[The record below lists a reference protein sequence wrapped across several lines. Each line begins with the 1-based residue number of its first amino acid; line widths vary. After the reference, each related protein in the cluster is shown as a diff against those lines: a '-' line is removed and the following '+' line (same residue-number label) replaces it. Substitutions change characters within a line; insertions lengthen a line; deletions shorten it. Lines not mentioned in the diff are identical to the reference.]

1 MGVAKAKKMP
11 KKTLTQKINRYGPTK
26 ENTLLKIEDLNKGL
40 DWVDD
45 IAGQSYTAFTYFRES
60 MESTDQELFNAVVT
74 PYNLTDEQEKKEIVR
89 HYRALLRTLREKLK
103 KGDRELLRTAFEMA
117 ADAHK
122 TMRRK
127 SGEPYILHPIAVA
140 MIAADEIGLGVR
152 STICALLHDT
162 VEDTDITLEDIKRE
176 FGNEIAK
183 IVDGLTKIAT
193 VMDTN
198 SSQQAE
204 NFKKILLTLTDDP
217 RVILIKL
224 ADRLHNM
231 RTMDSM
237 KQEKQLKIASETI
250 WVYAPLAHRMGL
262 YNIKTELED
271 LSMKY
276 LEPDK
281 YHEIAR
287 KLADTKRER
296 TKYINEFIKPLKEK
310 LSHSGLQFDM
320 YGRPKSIHSIWNKIK
335 KKGVSFEEVYDLFA
349 IRIILDVPLEKEKEE
364 CWKVYSMVTDE
375 YLPSPERLRDWLS
388 NPKSNGYE
396 ALHTT
401 VMGPQ
406 GKWVEVQI
414 RSKRMN
420 EIAEKGLAAHFKY
433 KEGTQSEDRF
443 DKWFIQIREALGNQ
457 EEESIDFLQD
467 FKTSFLAEEIYVY
480 TPKGEVKMLPVNSS
494 ALDFAFYIHTAI
506 GSKCI
511 GAKVNHKLVPISH
524 KLRSGDQIEIITSNK
539 QKPSEDW
546 LNNVV
551 TAKAKNSIKD
561 ALREEKKIISEEGKY
576 TAQRKLE
583 GIGAAYNP
591 YNLDQLVN
599 FYKLPSQLDLLYKI
613 ATKSIDLKELK
624 TFQVIGDKI
633 EAPKPVV
640 VAPDP
645 NAEVNTYKPLP
656 KKGDSELIIFGE
668 SSDKIKY
675 NLAKC
680 CNPIP
685 GDDVFGF
692 VSTGKGLIIHRTSCP
707 NATQLLANY
716 GHRVVKT
723 KWAKNKEIS
732 FLTGL
737 RIIGLDDVGVV
748 NKITTIISGDLKIN
762 IAALTI
768 ESKDGMFEG
777 TIKVFVHDKDELE
790 ELVSRIQSLHGI
802 QKVIRFDTELV

>member
-1 MGVAKAKKMP
+1 MDN
-11 KKTLTQKINRYGPTK
+11 I
-26 ENTLLKIEDLNKGL
+26 ENDIHPVIKNWDL
-40 DWVDD
+40 D
-45 IAGQSYTAFTYFRES
+45 E
-60 MESTDQELFNAVVT
+60 
-74 PYNLTDEQEKKEIVR
+74 EQEKKEIVR
-89 HYRALLRTLREKLK
+89 HYRALLKILKSKLK
-103 KGDRELLRTAFEMA
+103 KGDKELLRAAFEMA
-117 ADAHK
+117 ANAHK

-140 MIAADEIGLGVR
+140 MICVDEIGLGVR

-162 VEDTDITLEDIKRE
+162 VEDTDVSLDDIKNE

-183 IVDGLTKIAT
+183 IVDGLTKIST
-193 VMDTN
+193 VMTTN

-231 RTMDSM
+231 RTMDAM
-237 KQEKQLKIASETI
+237 RQEKQLKIASETI
-250 WVYAPLAHRMGL
+250 WVYSPLAHRMGL

-271 LSMKY
+271 LAMKY

-281 YHEIAR
+281 YREIAK
-287 KLADTKRER
+287 KLAETKRER
-296 TKYINEFIKPLKEK
+296 TKYINEFIRPLKDK
-310 LSHSGLQFDM
+310 LTNTQYPTEI

-349 IRIILDVPLEKEKEE
+349 IRVILDVPLEIEKEA
-364 CWKVYSMVTDE
+364 CWKVYSLITDE

-414 RSKRMN
+414 RTKRMN

-433 KEGTQSEDRF
+433 KEGTPSEDRF

-457 EEESIDFLQD
+457 QEEGIDFLQD

-480 TPKGEVKMLPVNSS
+480 TPKGEVKMLPTNSS
-494 ALDFAFYIHTAI
+494 ALDFAFYIHTVI

-511 GAKVNHKLVPISH
+511 GAKVNHKLVPIGH
-524 KLRSGDQIEIITSNK
+524 TLRSGDQIEIITSNK
-539 QKPSEDW
+539 QKPTEDW
-546 LNNVV
+546 LNLVV

-561 ALREEKKIISEEGKY
+561 ALREEKKSIAEEGKY
-576 TAQRKLE
+576 TLQRKLE
-583 GIGAAYNP
+583 GLGASYSP
-591 YNLDQLVN
+591 YNIDQLVN
-599 FYKLPSQLDLLYKI
+599 YYKLSSHLDLHYNI
-613 ATKSIDLKELK
+613 AIKKNDLKDLK
-624 TFQVIGDKI
+624 LFQVIGDKI
-633 EAPKPVV
+633 EAPKPILPINASETTVY
-640 VAPDP
+640 DP
-645 NAEVNTYKPLP
+645 TQKTYN
-656 KKGDSELIIFGE
+656 KKDSELVIFGE
-668 SSDKIKY
+668 SSDKIQY
-675 NLAKC
+675 SLGKC

-692 VSTGKGLIIHRTSCP
+692 VSTGKGLIIHRINCP

-748 NKITTIISGDLKIN
+748 NKITNIISGELKIN

-768 ESKDGMFEG
+768 ESTEGLFQG
-777 TIKVFVHDKDELE
+777 TIKVYVHDKDELE
-790 ELVSRIQSLHGI
+790 VLVDKIKSLNGI
-802 QKVIRFDTELV
+802 QRVDRFDTESV